1 MGFDL
6 VGILYTLPGIIIGL
20 TFHEFAHAQTAVWLG
35 DDTPRLQGRTSLNP
49 LAHLDI
55 IGFIM
60 ILIAHFGW
68 AKPVQIN
75 PLNFEHRKRDDILV
89 SLAGP
94 VMNILL
100 ACLFLILMKVT
111 YYLTVNIILD
121 VTTYNILITI
131 FDYAAWIN
139 IVLCIF
145 NLLPIPP
152 LDGSHIIFGLAGQ
165 MYSNL
170 YYQVARWSTFIFIAL
185 IIFNVFGTIIIP
197 PVTLI
202 YNALKGIIL

>member
-1 MGFDL
+1 LGFDL